1 MSTHS
6 RKPLVAGN
14 WKMNGSGLLAEEFS
28 NAMRQHRVDNVDVVV
43 CPPYP
48 FLSSLSDGNITVGA
62 QNVSALDNGAHTGEV
77 SAVMLKECGC
87 DYVIVGHSERRQD
100 QQESSKDVVEKAVAA
115 LCVGLTPI
123 VCVGEPL
130 SVREKNGVHAYIADQ
145 LAPLLSQL
153 TSEELSK
160 CVLAYEPIWAIGTGK
175 TASPAQAQDVHAF
188 IRGELA
194 AKDANVANQVRVLYG
209 GSVKPDNAAELF
221 GQKDID
227 GGLIGG
233 ASLKVN
239 DFVAICQAAN

>member
-14 WKMNGSGLLAEEFS
+14 WKMNGSGALAEEFS
-28 NAMRQHRVDNVDVVV
+28 TEMKQRNFNDVDVVV

-48 FLSSLSDGNITVGA
+48 FLALLTGSIAVGA
-62 QNVSALDNGAHTGEV
+62 QDVSAQENGAHTGEV
-77 SAVMLKECGC
+77 SAQMLKECGC

-100 QQESSKDVVEKAVAA
+100 QNESNEYVVGKTMAA
-115 LCVGLTPI
+115 LKAGLTPI

-130 SVREKNGVHAYIADQ
+130 EVREQNDVNGYISSQ
-145 LAPLLSQL
+145 LAPLLDSL
-153 TSEELSK
+153 TVEELTK
-160 CVLAYEPIWAIGTGK
+160 CILAYEPIWAIGTGK
-175 TASPAQAQDVHAF
+175 TATPQQAQDVHAF
-188 IRGELA
+188 IRSELS
-194 AKDANVANQVRVLYG
+194 AKDAEVADKVRVLYG

-221 GQKDID
+221 AQPDID